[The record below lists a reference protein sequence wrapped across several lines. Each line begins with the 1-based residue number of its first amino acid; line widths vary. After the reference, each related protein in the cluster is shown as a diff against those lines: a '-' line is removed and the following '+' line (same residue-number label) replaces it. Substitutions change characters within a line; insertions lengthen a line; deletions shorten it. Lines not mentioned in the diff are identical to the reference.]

1 MIPPGE
7 ATAVRQAAL
16 VQARRAAGAEPQIRR
31 IHSGAEFPLLG
42 H

>member
-7 ATAVRQAAL
+7 AAAVRQAAL
-16 VQARRAAGAEPQIRR
+16 VRARRAAGAEPQIRR
-31 IHSGAEFPLLG
+31 TYSGAEFHLPG